1 MQFVSVVGATLAF
14 YVFLLPAVVV
24 CAVVCPL
31 ARILVGHS
39 KAKRL
44 HEYINGVLLIKWMV
58 FFRFWKLTV
67 VGKAPSDL
75 NRAYIVVSNHIS
87 ALDTPMLC
95 HVPFS
100 KKYLTKSTYFNIP
113 IFGWTQ
119 RVVGDIGIDVRW
131 CVWKRSTCIYCN
143 DESYLTIFQK
153 PWIQKSLLGSMH
165 QFFAMRKFFGCLSRR
180 HPQQESSKGM

>member
-1 MQFVSVVGATLAF
+1 MNFLRFLSILFASLAF
-14 YVFLLPAVVV
+14 YIWLIPAVAV

-31 ARILVGHS
+31 TRMFAGHS

-44 HEYINGVLLIKWMV
+44 HEYINGVLLIRWMV
-58 FFRFWKLTV
+58 FLGFWKFTV
-67 VGKAPSDL
+67 VGKPPSDL
-75 NRAYIVVSNHIS
+75 SRAYIVVSNHIS

-119 RVVGDIGIDVRW
+119 RAVGDIGVDVR
-131 CVWKRSTCIYCN
+131 
-143 DESYLTIFQK
+143 
-153 PWIQKSLLGSMH
+153 
-165 QFFAMRKFFGCLSRR
+165 
-180 HPQQESSKGM
+180 